1 MFNTVTSFC
10 DMLLEN
16 GFDQISLSEYTSL
29 QWERGIF
36 FFKQKKNYK
45 ASRKIF
51 TKWHLPTEQL
61 VLLFSEV
68 YPNKY
73 VDDMMNIFKIN
84 KQDVRS
90 IGTFL
95 KNA

>member
-16 GFDQISLSEYTSL
+16 GFDQISMSEYTSL

-36 FFKQKKNYK
+36 FFKHKRNFK
-45 ASRKIF
+45 ASQKIF

-73 VDDMMNIFKIN
+73 VDDMMKIFKIN
-84 KQDVRS
+84 K
-90 IGTFL
+90 
-95 KNA
+95 